1 MNYLKVSEILTT
13 DILNQEKVILI
24 FKVTINTFLAYYSLQ
39 EFD

>member
-24 FKVTINTFLAYYSLQ
+24 FKGTINTFLAYYSLQ
-39 EFD
+39 